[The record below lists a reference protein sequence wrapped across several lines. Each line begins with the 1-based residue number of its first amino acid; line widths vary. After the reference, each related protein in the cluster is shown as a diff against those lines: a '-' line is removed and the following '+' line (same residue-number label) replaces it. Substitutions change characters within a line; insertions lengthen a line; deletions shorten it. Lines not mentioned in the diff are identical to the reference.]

1 MLRLIKVTGDS
12 LLPTYKEGDF
22 VLIAKIPFFTS
33 RPKQGDI
40 IVFRHEI
47 YGKMIKKVDRVNG
60 ESNELFVVGT
70 HDDSLDSRQLGAV
83 KQKDVIGKV
92 IWHIPKPVS

>member
-33 RPKQGDI
+33 GLKQGDI

-60 ESNELFVVGT
+60 ERNELFVVGT
-70 HDDSLDSRQLGAV
+70 HDNSLDSRQLGAV

-92 IWHIPKPVS
+92 IWHIHKPVS